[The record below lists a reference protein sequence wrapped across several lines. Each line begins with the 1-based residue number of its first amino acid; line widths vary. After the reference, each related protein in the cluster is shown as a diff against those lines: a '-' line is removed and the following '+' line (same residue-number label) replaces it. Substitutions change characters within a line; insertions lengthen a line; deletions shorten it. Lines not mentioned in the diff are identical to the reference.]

1 VWQVFCAAAAGWGK
15 HNGTRI
21 AASLAFFSVFSL
33 APILILIVVEVG
45 IFFGISH
52 AKNEIQGQVAA
63 LIGNRGSGIIGAL
76 MSAYAR
82 HGSDRSTLFIAG
94 ALIVAYAVGLF
105 MQVQNALD
113 DIWEIPTHVKS
124 GFLKVVVFRAHT
136 LLALGALAVIALAA
150 FGSVEVLQELAR
162 AAGSG
167 QQYPKILNYG
177 SMAVN
182 VVALAA
188 FLTVV
193 YRVLPQVEI
202 RWSSAAIGG
211 VITTITLVLGEAAL
225 SLYFRGVHPGARFG
239 ALESFVVVLLWVH
252 YSAVLLVFGA
262 ELTRA
267 FEMDHPST
275 WSAK

>member
-1 VWQVFCAAAAGWGK
+1 MRTATALWRVFRSAAGGWSK

-45 IFFGISH
+45 IVFGIAH
-52 AKNEIQGQVAA
+52 AKSEIQTQVAS
-63 LIGNRGSGIIGAL
+63 LIGHRGSGIIGAL
-76 MSAYAR
+76 MDAYTR
-82 HGSDRSTLFIAG
+82 HGADRLT
-94 ALIVAYAVGLF
+94 LIVGGVLVVVYALGLF
-105 MQVQNALD
+105 LQVQNALD
-113 DIWEIPTHVKS
+113 DIWEIPTHVKG
-124 GFLKVVVFRAHT
+124 GFMELVVFRSHT

-150 FGSVEVLQELAR
+150 FGSIEVLQNE
-162 AAGSG
+162 
-167 QQYPKILNYG
+167 YG

-182 VVALAA
+182 VVALAV

-193 YRVLPQVEI
+193 YRVLPQTEI

-211 VITTITLVLGEAAL
+211 IITTVTLVVGEAAL
-225 SLYFRGVHPGARFG
+225 SLYFRSVHPGARFG
-239 ALESFVVVLLWVH
+239 ALESFVVVLLWIH

-267 FEMDHPST
+267 FEMDHPSS
-275 WSAK
+275 WGCNEEGS